1 MMEAKNLIHIMMK
14 IQTLILLLAG
24 MGVAAATPLPDYPLI
39 YSPAVGGPVANPD
52 YARISPSLPAAP
64 KQTPG
69 SAVAAEVD
77 RTLPNTGQNS
87 LPPVPRMPRYMR
99 SSSYELDITGAYGFK
114 AAPDNFFSCDMVG
127 AELEGAYYFAKH
139 HAFTLSLGIMGGG
152 RTEDLWVIPPDGDRP
167 YPFTDS
173 YDRMSFT
180 LMAGYRYSQRIGR
193 YMLLQ
198 VGAKCGMDVQTLD
211 IDYGYG
217 WSGYPYGD
225 YNDWGPDQSDTA
237 VGMGYAGYVN
247 VGFYVST
254 NVVLHVGYQ
263 FRGSTARPKADYE
276 MPGVPVEK
284 VGTMRWHEVRL
295 GFLIRF

>member
-1 MMEAKNLIHIMMK
+1 MMK
-14 IQTLILLLAG
+14 THAFIFLL
-24 MGVAAATPLPDYPLI
+24 MGAVAVAAAAPLPDYPVI
-39 YSPAVGGPVANPD
+39 YNPAVGGPVANPN
-52 YARISPSLPAAP
+52 YARTTSSLPAEP

-69 SAVAAEVD
+69 AAVATAAD
-77 RTLPNTGQNS
+77 RALPDAGQNT
-87 LPPVPRMPRYMR
+87 LPPVPRRPRYMNP
-99 SSSYELDITGAYGFK
+99 SCYELDITGTYAFK
-114 AAPDNFFSCDMVG
+114 AAPDNLFSCDMVG
-127 AELEGAYYFAKH
+127 AELEGAYYFTKH

-152 RTEDLWVIPPDGDRP
+152 RTEDFWVIPSDGGHP

-180 LMAGYRYSQRIGR
+180 LMAGYRYSRRLGR

-198 VGAKCGMDVQTLD
+198 AGAKCGMDVQTLD

-217 WSGYPYGD
+217 WSGYPYGY

-247 VGFYVST
+247 VGFYIST

-276 MPGVPVEK
+276 IPGVPVEK